1 MRGFV
6 EIRLENKL
14 IIYKKSK
21 NQTKK
26 ESKKLKNMF
35 LNKKMV

>member
-6 EIRLENKL
+6 KNRMENKL
-14 IIYKKSK
+14 IICKKSK
-21 NQTKK
+21 NKIKK

>member
-6 EIRLENKL
+6 ENRLENKL

-21 NQTKK
+21 NKIKK
-26 ESKKLKNMF
+26 ESKK
-35 LNKKMV
+35 